1 MATHRQI
8 QIGVI
13 GTGGMGGRHA
23 RNLAHA
29 VTGAQVVAVMDVDQ
43 KRAQHV
49 AAECSAAHL
58 FSDAHALIAHADVDA
73 VVIASPDRFHAKLTL
88 ACLAAGKPVLCE
100 KPLATSVAD
109 AKRVLDAES
118 AGGRRLVQVGF
129 MREYDPAHQQ
139 VKAVVERG
147 EIGAPLLFRGLH
159 TNWEEGTAPTIDEV
173 IINSAIHDIHSTRW
187 LMSQE
192 IATAYVRYIPADP
205 QRPETCRLVV
215 MELTLANG
223 ALAIIECNI
232 NSGYGYEVA
241 VEIAGT
247 QGMVRTDGFRAPV
260 VRRNFR
266 VEQTIEVDWLVRF
279 DTAYIAEMQNW
290 VQALQQG
297 GATGPSAWDGYASLV
312 VAEACIQAAHSGQ
325 PQTVSLPERPAFY
338 MRYC

>member
-1 MATHRQI
+1 MAQRHPI

-49 AAECSAAHL
+49 AAECGAAHI
-58 FSDAHALIAHADVDA
+58 FSDARALIAHPEVDA
-73 VVIASPDRFHAKLTL
+73 VVIASPDRFHAELTL
-88 ACLAAGKPVLCE
+88 ASLAAGKPVFCE

-109 AKRVLDAES
+109 AKRVIEAER
-118 AGGRRLVQVGF
+118 AGERRLVQVGF

-147 EIGAPLLFRGLH
+147 DIGAPLLFRGLH
-159 TNWEEGTAPTIDEV
+159 TNWEEGAAPTIDEV

-187 LMSQE
+187 LMGQE
-192 IATAYVRYIPADP
+192 IATAYVRYIPANP
-205 QRPETCRLVV
+205 QQPETCRLVV

-223 ALAIIECNI
+223 ALAVIECNI

-247 QGMVRTDGFRAPV
+247 HGTVRTDGFRNPL
-260 VRRNFR
+260 VRRNFQ
-266 VEQTIEVDWLVRF
+266 VEQAIEPDWLVRF
-279 DTAYIAEMQNW
+279 DTAYVAEMQNW
-290 VQALQQG
+290 VQALYHSD
-297 GATGPSAWDGYASLV
+297 AVGPNAWDGYASLV
-312 VAEACIQAAHSGQ
+312 VAEACIQAAYSGQ
-325 PQTVSLPERPAFY
+325 PQAVSLPERPAFY
-338 MRYC
+338 RR